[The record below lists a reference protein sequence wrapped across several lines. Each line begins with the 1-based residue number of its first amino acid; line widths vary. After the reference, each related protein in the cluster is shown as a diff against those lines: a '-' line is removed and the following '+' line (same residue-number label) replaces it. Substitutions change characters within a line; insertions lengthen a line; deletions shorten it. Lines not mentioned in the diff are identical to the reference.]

1 MNEDNFY
8 HSTDAEGFT
17 SCASERAKRT
27 ANCKP
32 ITANRKPGNRKPGNR
47 VTLLRPPDR
56 PGAYVVRI
64 RQDKLL

>member
-17 SCASERAKRT
+17 SCASERAKR
-27 ANCKP
+27 
-32 ITANRKPGNRKPGNR
+32 TANRKPGNRKPGNR